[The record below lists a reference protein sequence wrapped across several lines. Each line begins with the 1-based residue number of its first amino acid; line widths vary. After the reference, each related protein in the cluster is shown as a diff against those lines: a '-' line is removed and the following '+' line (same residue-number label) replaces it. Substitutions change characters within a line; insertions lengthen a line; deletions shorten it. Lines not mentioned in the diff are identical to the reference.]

1 MSLDGGDPSDNENED
16 RASPPDR
23 DSDASR
29 DRRSSADEGSAWSRA
44 LRDVAPYL
52 DLGWRLAGTTAFPP
66 LLGFGLD
73 LWVQTTP
80 WMLLAGCVVGLLG
93 AVLQLRRLRGEASSQ

>member
-1 MSLDGGDPSDNENED
+1 MHPDGGSPPHKESNDPS
-16 RASPPDR
+16 SPPAR
-23 DSDASR
+23 DAGSPR
-29 DRRSSADEGSAWSRA
+29 DRGVSADEGSAWSRA

-73 LWVQTTP
+73 LWLQTTP
-80 WMLLAGCVVGLLG
+80 WMLLGGCAVGLLG
-93 AVLQLRRLRGEASSQ
+93 AVLQLRRLRGEASY

>member
-1 MSLDGGDPSDNENED
+1 MHDPGGEPPVEPDDSTTPSTRPSE
-16 RASPPDR
+16 
-23 DSDASR
+23 
-29 DRRSSADEGSAWSRA
+29 EGSAWSRA

-73 LWVQTTP
+73 VWLQTTP
-80 WMLLAGCVVGLLG
+80 WLLLGGCVVGLLG
-93 AVLQLRRLRGEASSQ
+93 AVIQLRRLRGEAVS